1 MMTEEQRLIEKL
13 RRIEQL
19 YSGTTSVGEREASA
33 QALKRVRQRL
43 EAIQQQDPP
52 VEYRFTLADS
62 WSRRLLLA
70 LLRRYGIRP
79 YRYYRQRHTTVM
91 VRVSQQFV
99 DEILWPEFEALQD
112 TLCTYLDQVTNRVIA
127 AGVFADSA
135 DAEVVSDAA
144 KGLPDP
150 GDS

>member
-1 MMTEEQRLIEKL
+1 MTEEQRLIEKL
-13 RRIEQL
+13 RRIERL
-19 YSGTTSVGEREASA
+19 YSGTTSAGEREASA

-62 WSRRLLLA
+62 WSRRLFLA

-91 VRVSQQFV
+91 ARVSEQFV

-112 TLCTYLDQVTNRVIA
+112 TLCSYLDQVTDRVIA
-127 AGVFADSA
+127 AGVFADSSE
-135 DAEVVSDAA
+135 AEVVSDAA
-144 KGLPDP
+144 KRLPDR
-150 GDS
+150 GHS